1 MHLSAVP
8 GGPRA
13 ARQSRLLPV
22 PAFARAAPPAC
33 PGGLARCDP
42 VRWIEQP
49 SKHWCA
55 CRGDPAAGPFYFSA
69 VHAAHRAMHMRTRA
83 CTRMA
88 AQMTR
93 PALDAWFGRCAHA
106 VYHCACSA
114 RAEHAHARACMHAH
128 RSADD
133 TASARQPAYAWPLP
147 RSSAAPPSRPPG
159 HPRAAAQLLSRGTLE
174 SSSLMEE
181 TWDVLV

>member
-1 MHLSAVP
+1 MYTDFK
-8 GGPRA
+8 GGNGRRRA
-13 ARQSRLLPV
+13 AG
-22 PAFARAAPPAC
+22 AAAETR
-33 PGGLARCDP
+33 GRKARCDP

-55 CRGDPAAGPFYFSA
+55 CRGDPAAGPFDFSV

-174 SSSLMEE
+174 SSSLREE

>member
-1 MHLSAVP
+1 MYTDFK
-8 GGPRA
+8 GGNGRRRA
-13 ARQSRLLPV
+13 AG
-22 PAFARAAPPAC
+22 AAAETR
-33 PGGLARCDP
+33 GRKARCDP

-55 CRGDPAAGPFYFSA
+55 CRGDPAAGPFDFSA

-93 PALDAWFGRCAHA
+93 PALGSTPGRCVRQPRCFSGGARMQCITVHA
-106 VYHCACSA
+106 ALVQST
-114 RAEHAHARACMHAH
+114 RMRARACTRIAAQMTRPAL
-128 RSADD
+128 
-133 TASARQPAYAWPLP
+133 ASQYAWPLP

-174 SSSLMEE
+174 SSSLREE